1 MPMFIF
7 FLFAIETIF
16 TYSNQILSTILFIY
30 KILLNNLDNNKHKR
44 YFSSSLPF
52 KPTRATVSLKIFLSL
67 CCQRRFNF
75 PQRLI
80 FHNTC
85 CLCFV
90 HLKRRYNFW
99 IKNNSF
105 KSLFHFKRT
114 KKTRKMNLWNVKYIE
129 QTIKE
134 SYNSSVN
141 VWVEFLWVLKV

>member
-1 MPMFIF
+1 MNERGFIKKF
-7 FLFAIETIF
+7 FKCNLSMHLIIDHKRMCKYSSFLFAIETVF
-16 TYSNQILSTILFIY
+16 TYSNKLISTILFIY

-44 YFSSSLPF
+44 YFSSLLPF

-67 CCQRRFNF
+67 CGQRRFNF

-105 KSLFHFKRT
+105 KSLSF
-114 KKTRKMNLWNVKYIE
+114 
-129 QTIKE
+129 QT
-134 SYNSSVN
+134 N
-141 VWVEFLWVLKV
+141 